1 MKTIQTIKQDNDK
14 TISLVEHETT
24 HAKYIQKELNYY
36 DKTLYQTI

>member
-24 HAKYIQKELNYY
+24 HAKYIQKKGSSSINVGRF
-36 DKTLYQTI
+36 I